1 MRKIVENIK
10 RIIVNILVWFES
22 RSIYELI
29 IEINI
34 SKWLNIIK
42 NNTTHKTRDINCL
55 EKPRI
60 NPSNE

>member
-29 IEINI
+29 MEINM
-34 SKWLNIIK
+34 SKCLNIIK
-42 NNTTHKTRDINCL
+42 SNATHKTREINCL